1 MSYGVDEVLKALQS
15 VVNTSH
21 TSDTLVEESVNEIN
35 EQDNAIA
42 TISDFTEEMQ
52 GRVQNLKEKLSTEE
66 EALESVK
73 TIAIQNTESVEK
85 LNETLLSE

>member
-1 MSYGVDEVLKALQS
+1 
-15 VVNTSH
+15 
-21 TSDTLVEESVNEIN
+21 
-35 EQDNAIA
+35 
-42 TISDFTEEMQ
+42 MQ
-52 GRVQNLKEKLSTEE
+52 GRVQNLKEKLSTAE